1 MVGDNLMIG
10 KEKIEGH
17 NRAVA
22 RIRITGVGT
31 YLPAD
36 RVTNELIAKRAP
48 IDPEWVKLKLG
59 ISERRIA
66 RADETTSDLAANAG
80 RAALQDADI
89 DPQSVQM
96 VIVATTTPDRLAPAT
111 ACYVQGQLG
120 IRDVP
125 AFDLAAACS
134 GFIYAVTTAAQF
146 IENGCCENALI
157 IGADKLSRITNW
169 HSRDCVFF
177 GDGAGAVYLERS
189 AEPEA
194 FFLSRLTADG
204 VGQDHFTVPPD
215 SPWFSINPQGVYSSA
230 KQLVTQVTREVLHQ
244 AQLEP
249 CDIDHVIPHQAS
261 VTLLRDIAR
270 ETGLSFNKFWLHM
283 DRYGNTAAA
292 TVPIALAEA
301 VRSSTVHDG
310 DWMLFAAAGAGMTS
324 GAAVYRWH

>member
-1 MVGDNLMIG
+1 MIG
-10 KEKIEGH
+10 KEKFEDRNGST
-17 NRAVA
+17 
-22 RIRITGVGT
+22 IRIKISGVGT
-31 YLPAD
+31 YLPAE

-48 IDPEWVKLKLG
+48 INPEWVRRKLG

-80 RAALQDADI
+80 RAALEDAEIAPED
-89 DPQSVQM
+89 VQM
-96 VIVATTTPDRLAPAT
+96 VIVATTTPDRLTPAT
-111 ACYVQGQLG
+111 ACFVQGKLG

-125 AFDLAAACS
+125 AFDVGAACS

-146 IENGCCENALI
+146 IENGCCENALV
-157 IGADKLSRITNW
+157 IGADTLSRLTNW
-169 HSRDCVFF
+169 DSHDCVFF
-177 GDGAGAVYLERS
+177 GDGAGAVYIERS
-189 AEPEA
+189 TDPKA

-204 VGQDHFTVPPD
+204 VGQEHFTVPPD
-215 SPWFSINPQGVYSSA
+215 SPWFSINSPAVYSSV
-230 KQLVTQVTREVLHQ
+230 KQLISQVTREVLRQ

-249 CDIDHVIPHQAS
+249 CDIAHVIPHQAS
-261 VTLLRDIAR
+261 ITLLRDIAS

-292 TVPIALAEA
+292 TVPIALSEA
-301 VRSSTVHDG
+301 VHSSAVRDG